1 MKAPLVS
8 AGQRWPHWRGV
19 QSGMTPTPPAVS
31 SPSPA
36 AAPEAI
42 TETQAFTRAWVLF
55 FVLFL
60 VVIGILWGLKA
71 HFG

>member
-1 MKAPLVS
+1 MKARIS
-8 AGQRWPHWRGV
+8 RAAGGV

-31 SPSPA
+31 SPPTV
-36 AAPEAI
+36 AAPEPI

-55 FVLFL
+55 FVLFV